1 MVKSKENLLM
11 LHKFHP
17 NFRSTLLT
25 AEPLWLFYARSTMTN
40 SWLYCDIYFFKH
52 FLKNTKLFLICLFL
66 AHLDQKSMI
75 GILITFRL
83 LSIICKLLIY
93 EFLSNKPKRQMYSSL
108 IGWFTSFWCMFCLE
122 IQQGCESQ
130 LWILIGWNSKSLL
143 LRNHIHVLKWSYT
156 LHE

>member
-1 MVKSKENLLM
+1 MIIILLSLSRGVGAWGGIQNLSL
-11 LHKFHP
+11 P
-17 NFRSTLLT
+17 NLRSPQKLPLPPPSTLLT

-52 FLKNTKLFLICLFL
+52 FLKNTKLFFICFFL

-122 IQQGCESQ
+122 IQQGC
-130 LWILIGWNSKSLL
+130 
-143 LRNHIHVLKWSYT
+143 
-156 LHE
+156 

>member
-1 MVKSKENLLM
+1 MIIILLSLSRGVGAWGGIQNLSL
-11 LHKFHP
+11 P
-17 NFRSTLLT
+17 NLRSPQKL
-25 AEPLWLFYARSTMTN
+25 PLPPLYTSYSRASVIMTN

-52 FLKNTKLFLICLFL
+52 FLKNTKLFFICFFL

-108 IGWFTSFWCMFCLE
+108 IGWFTSF
-122 IQQGCESQ
+122 
-130 LWILIGWNSKSLL
+130 
-143 LRNHIHVLKWSYT
+143 
-156 LHE
+156 